1 MVGLL
6 DLPTEIRLRI
16 WHFVYRGTALF
27 FWNDLPTDGLG
38 YGSFEEYPCY
48 TCDSEYLVARKAG
61 GSFTKAEACH
71 RPLALP
77 LIGPSTSYE
86 TISALC
92 QNVRFFF
99 MGSQAFLAFR
109 DSTGDKNANQ
119 IRRIGIIMIPF
130 VKPRYH
136 PNQRSDSHP
145 RWDKR
150 EGLCWERCVSKLCG
164 LPGLKTLQLTYS
176 RRQPHI
182 RSKLDLF
189 LRSSTRL
196 SRVATIHIIVA
207 PWLTEEISLHPTHV
221 NLEHV
226 QKTYPQVKFEVAAT
240 RTNYISRAYERRL
253 EIEIGDYDG
262 IRVRQDLNQVEEDAA
277 LDGVAAMLGEA

>member
-16 WHFVYRGTALF
+16 WHF
-27 FWNDLPTDGLG
+27 
-38 YGSFEEYPCY
+38 YPCY
-48 TCDSEYLVARKAG
+48 TCDSEGLVARKAG
-61 GSFTKAEACH
+61 GSFTKASVCH

-77 LIGPSTSYE
+77 LMSPSTSHE
-86 TISALC
+86 TVSALY

-119 IRRIGIIMIPF
+119 IRRIGIFMMPF
-130 VKPRYH
+130 VKSRYH
-136 PNQRSDSHP
+136 PNQMSDSHI

-150 EGLCWERCVSKLCG
+150 EGLCWEQCVSKLCG

-189 LRSSTRL
+189 LRYSARL
-196 SRVATIHIIVA
+196 STVATIHIIVA
-207 PWLTEEISLHPTHV
+207 PWLTEETSLHPTHV

-240 RTNYISRAYERRL
+240 RTNSIFRAYETRL

-262 IRVRQDLNQVEEDAA
+262 IRVLRVLDRLEEDAA
-277 LDGVAAMLGEA
+277 LDGLAAMLGEA